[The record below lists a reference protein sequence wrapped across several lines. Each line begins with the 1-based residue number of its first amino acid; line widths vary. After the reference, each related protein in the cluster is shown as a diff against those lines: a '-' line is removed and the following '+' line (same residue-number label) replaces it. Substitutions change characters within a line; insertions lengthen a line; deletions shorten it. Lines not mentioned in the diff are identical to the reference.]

1 MGVLMA
7 GLEWVTIP
15 ISRGR
20 LLFFGARTP
29 PRAFDPSNDTSQGT
43 ELAKRL
49 LIVDD
54 SRVSR
59 MIIKGKV
66 ASLQPDWEVLEAASG
81 DEAVQRALD
90 LRPDF
95 ITMDVNMPGMSGFDA
110 AERLQALLPQARIAM
125 LTANIQE
132 SSRER
137 AQTLGVKFIQK
148 PVTEAAIQQAVD
160 YFRASA

>member
-1 MGVLMA
+1 M
-7 GLEWVTIP
+7 
-15 ISRGR
+15 
-20 LLFFGARTP
+20 
-29 PRAFDPSNDTSQGT
+29 
-43 ELAKRL
+43 AKRL

-81 DEAVQRALD
+81 DEAVQRALE

-95 ITMDVNMPGMSGFDA
+95 ITMDVNMPGMNGFEA
-110 AERLQALLPQARIAM
+110 TERLQALLPQARIAV

>member
-1 MGVLMA
+1 MGDN
-7 GLEWVTIP
+7 TP
-15 ISRGR
+15 FSRPVIAYK
-20 LLFFGARTP
+20 GACTTP
-29 PRAFDPSNDTSQGT
+29 KAFDPSTDTSQGT

-95 ITMDVNMPGMSGFDA
+95 ITMDVNMPGMNGFEA
-110 AERLQALLPQARIAM
+110 TERLQALLPQARIAV